1 MITSRG
7 NYPQHSMEAD
17 FQGRFYLC
25 ESVKPMS
32 SSTKKYLFFPLW
44 IVSTT
49 IWFISFFFLLLLMDF
64 QLVMWVLEQSEWL
77 SRIVLWLRPLIWLII
92 ALMPPLL
99 SLCLYRK
106 HGAFWVIT
114 TLVLGVVLLGFS
126 FVFGRIDTQ
135 GTISNSLPQAIIQGD
150 IKRARTLVLT
160 VADRYGSSKDVQ
172 SLIRAGIDVNA
183 RDDWGQTALISVAR
197 WGKGRPQ
204 PELVKT
210 LIQTGVDVNAKE
222 DLVGDTALISLARW
236 GEGRQIS
243 PEVVKILIQ
252 AGVDVNVKDNYGHD
266 ALFYAAKASNAAEIK
281 ALLQPEVDQK
291 VKTNTNFM

>member
-1 MITSRG
+1 M
-7 NYPQHSMEAD
+7 
-17 FQGRFYLC
+17 
-25 ESVKPMS
+25 
-32 SSTKKYLFFPLW
+32 
-44 IVSTT
+44 
-49 IWFISFFFLLLLMDF
+49 
-64 QLVMWVLEQSEWL
+64 MWALEQSEWL

-99 SLCLYRK
+99 SLYLYRQ
-106 HGAFWVIT
+106 HGAFWVIP

-135 GTISNSLPQAIIQGD
+135 GTIYNSLPQAIKQGD

-160 VADRYGSSKDVQ
+160 VADRYGFSKDVQ

-210 LIQTGVDVNAKE
+210 LIQTGVDVNALD
-222 DLVGDTALISLARW
+222 DLVGDTALISLAMW

-266 ALFYAAKASNAAEIK
+266 ALFYAAKASNAAVIK

-291 VKTNTNFM
+291 VKTKGSTAR